1 MSDDTT
7 PTTRES
13 TDGGRTVDPRP
24 IGDDDR
30 HSAGARSG
38 DDERAVGSDGRARTV
53 GDEPTAGRDR
63 YADAPPVLELAGVR
77 REYGSETAVESVD
90 LTVREGELLTLLGP
104 SGCGKTTTLRLIA
117 GLDRPTDGT
126 VRVAGDTV
134 AAGSTEHA
142 TFVPPEDRDVGMVF
156 QEFALFPHLTV
167 AENVAFG
174 IDDWPDAEREARVE
188 ELLAL
193 VGLADYGDRTPEDL
207 SGGQR
212 QRVALA
218 RSLAPEPD
226 VLLLDEPFSNLD
238 VRLRTRMR
246 EEVRRILKAAGVTA
260 VSVTHDQ
267 EEALSISDRVAVVS
281 DGRVEQV
288 GRPETVFEHPESRF
302 VAEFIGQASFLS
314 GTLSDGR
321 VDTGLGTLHVDTL
334 QGLTDEYD
342 GAAVDVLVRPDD
354 LRATPVES
362 GDSVT
367 ASDAGAGDAG
377 DGTVVG
383 REYTGPSFVYEVEL
397 DSGDLVRCE
406 HNHAS
411 EFDLDRRVRVDLTA
425 DHTLAWY
432 PTE

>member
-1 MSDDTT
+1 MTTIDPTDDGRDETTDDDTLGLRYDGHDH
-7 PTTRES
+7 REG
-13 TDGGRTVDPRP
+13 TAV
-24 IGDDDR
+24 
-30 HSAGARSG
+30 SA
-38 DDERAVGSDGRARTV
+38 
-53 GDEPTAGRDR
+53 
-63 YADAPPVLELAGVR
+63 YADAEPVLELSGVR
-77 REYGSETAVESVD
+77 QEYGPETAVDGVD
-90 LTVREGELLTLLGP
+90 LVVREGELLTLLGP

-117 GLDRPTDGT
+117 GLDVPTDGT
-126 VRVAGDTV
+126 VQVAGETV
-134 AAGSTEHA
+134 AGAGEP
-142 TFVPPEDRDVGMVF
+142 VPPEERDVGMVF

-174 IDDWPDAEREARVE
+174 IDDWPAEDRERRVE
-188 ELLAL
+188 ELLEL
-193 VGLADYGDRTPEDL
+193 VGLEEYGDRSPTDL

-246 EEVRRILKAAGVTA
+246 EEVRRILKSAGVTA

-267 EEALSISDRVAVVS
+267 EEALSISDRVAVV
-281 DGRVEQV
+281 DGGQIEQV

-302 VAEFIGQASFLS
+302 VAEFIGQASFLT
-314 GTLSDGR
+314 GTFSEGR
-321 VDTGLGTLHVDTL
+321 VATGLGTFRADML
-334 QGLTDEYD
+334 QGLTDDYD
-342 GAAVDVLVRPDD
+342 GAEVDVLVRPDD
-354 LRATPVES
+354 LRASPVEES
-362 GDSVT
+362 NG
-367 ASDAGAGDAG
+367 G

-383 REYTGPSFVYEVEL
+383 REYTGPSFVYDVEL

-411 EFDLDRRVRVDLTA
+411 EFGLDRRVRVDLVA

-432 PTE
+432 PAD

>member
-1 MSDDTT
+1 MTDDTT

-13 TDGGRTVDPRP
+13 ADGGRQTVDPRP
-24 IGDDDR
+24 VGDD
-30 HSAGARSG
+30 
-38 DDERAVGSDGRARTV
+38 RTV
-53 GDEPTAGRDR
+53 GGDRTTRRDR
-63 YADAPPVLELAGVR
+63 YADAPPVLELADVR
-77 REYGSETAVESVD
+77 REYGAETAVESVD

-117 GLDRPTDGT
+117 GLDRPTGGT

-134 AAGSTEHA
+134 AAGAAEHA

-174 IDDWPDAEREARVE
+174 IDDWPDADREARVE

-193 VGLADYGDRTPEDL
+193 VGLGDYGDRTPEDL

-281 DGRVEQV
+281 DGRIEQV

-354 LRATPVES
+354 LRATPVEAGGAADSAGAS
-362 GDSVT
+362 GVSGADSAG
-367 ASDAGAGDAG
+367 ASDVSDASAAG

>member
-1 MSDDTT
+1 MTDDTT

-13 TDGGRTVDPRP
+13 TDGGRQTVDPRP
-24 IGDDDR
+24 VGDDRTVGDDDR
-30 HSAGARSG
+30 TAR
-38 DDERAVGSDGRARTV
+38 
-53 GDEPTAGRDR
+53 RDR
-63 YADAPPVLELAGVR
+63 SADAPPVLELAGVR

-126 VRVAGDTV
+126 VRVAGESV
-134 AAGSTEHA
+134 AAGSA
-142 TFVPPEDRDVGMVF
+142 GQAGFVPPEDRDVGMVF

-174 IDDWPDAEREARVE
+174 IDDWPDEERAARVE

-193 VGLADYGDRTPEDL
+193 VGLAEYGDRTPEDL

-281 DGRVEQV
+281 DGRIEQV

-314 GTLSDGR
+314 GTLSDCR

-334 QGLTDEYD
+334 QGLTDDYD

-354 LRATPVES
+354 LRATPVETDDRVATDGGS
-362 GDSVT
+362 SP
-367 ASDAGAGDAG
+367 G

>member
-1 MSDDTT
+1 MPDDTT
-7 PTTRES
+7 HTTREA
-13 TDGGRTVDPRP
+13 TDGGHQTVDPRP
-24 IGDDDR
+24 VGDDGPRGVDPQPVD
-30 HSAGARSG
+30 SAPRRR
-38 DDERAVGSDGRARTV
+38 D
-53 GDEPTAGRDR
+53 DR
-63 YADAPPVLELAGVR
+63 YADAPPVLELADVR
-77 REYGSETAVESVD
+77 REYGAETAVESVD

-117 GLDRPTDGT
+117 GLDRPTGGA
-126 VRVAGDTV
+126 VRVAGETV
-134 AAGSTEHA
+134 AAGAAEQA

-174 IDDWPDAEREARVE
+174 IDDWSDADREARVE

-267 EEALSISDRVAVVS
+267 EEALSISDRVAVVT
-281 DGRVEQV
+281 DGRIEQV

-314 GTLSDGR
+314 GTLSNGR

-334 QGLTDEYD
+334 QGLTDDYD
-342 GAAVDVLVRPDD
+342 GAAVDVLVRPG
-354 LRATPVES
+354 RPP
-362 GDSVT
+362 GDT
-367 ASDAGAGDAG
+367 
-377 DGTVVG
+377 
-383 REYTGPSFVYEVEL
+383 R
-397 DSGDLVRCE
+397 R
-406 HNHAS
+406 
-411 EFDLDRRVRVDLTA
+411 DRRGK
-425 DHTLAWY
+425 
-432 PTE
+432 